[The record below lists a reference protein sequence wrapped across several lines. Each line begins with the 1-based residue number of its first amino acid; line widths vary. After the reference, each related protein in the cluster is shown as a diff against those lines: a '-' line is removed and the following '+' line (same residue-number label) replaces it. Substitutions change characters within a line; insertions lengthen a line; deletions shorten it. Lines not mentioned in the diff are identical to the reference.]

1 MLRENI
7 VNLLSFIE
15 VARES
20 SFTRAAARL
29 GVTQSTLSHSVKALE
44 ERLGVKLLIRT
55 TRNVAPTQAG
65 EQLLDILIPR
75 LGEIDE
81 KLSDL
86 ASNNNL
92 PVGNIRIATSEHA
105 AESFLWPKVREFLK
119 TWPKINVELYIDNGF
134 NNIVA
139 ERFDAG
145 VRLGE
150 HIEKDMVA
158 VRISPDFRMRVVASP
173 DYFAQHPMPETP
185 EDLHLHECINFRL
198 ATAGS
203 VYCWE
208 FAREGR
214 EIKVKVKGRFIV
226 NTIRQCVEAA
236 IGGLGLAYAP
246 DDLVKDALASGQLV
260 EVLDDWCPVFPG
272 YFLYYPNRQQHS
284 FAFNLF
290 IEAVRR
296 HPR

>member
-15 VARES
+15 VAREC
-20 SFTRAAARL
+20 SFTKAAARL
-29 GVTQSTLSHSVKALE
+29 GVTQSTLSHSVKTLE

-55 TRNVAPTQAG
+55 TRNVAPTEAG
-65 EQLLDILIPR
+65 EQLLNILVPR

-81 KLSDL
+81 KLNDL
-86 ASNNNL
+86 ASNNSL

-105 AESFLWPKVREFLK
+105 ADAYLWPKVKAFLAA
-119 TWPKINVELYIDNGF
+119 WPKINVELYIDNGF

-150 HIEKDMVA
+150 NIEKDMVA
-158 VRISPDFRMRVVASP
+158 VRISPDLRMMVVGSA
-173 DYFAQHPMPETP
+173 DYFSRHTAPLTP
-185 EDLHLHECINFRL
+185 DDLHLHECINFRL
-198 ATAGS
+198 STAGGI
-203 VYCWE
+203 YCWE
-208 FAREGR
+208 FAKDGQ

-226 NTIRQCVEAA
+226 NTVRQCVEAA
-236 IGGLGLAYAP
+236 ISGLGLAYVP
-246 DDLVKDALASGQLV
+246 EDLVKDALASGELV
-260 EVLDDWCPVFPG
+260 QVLDAWCPAFPG

-284 FAFNLF
+284 NAFNLF

-296 HPR
+296 HPH

>member
-15 VARES
+15 VAREC
-20 SFTRAAARL
+20 SFTKAAARL
-29 GVTQSTLSHSVKALE
+29 GVTQSTLSHSVKTLE

-55 TRNVAPTQAG
+55 TRNVAPTDAG
-65 EQLLDILIPR
+65 EQLLNILVPR

-81 KLSDL
+81 KLNDL
-86 ASNNNL
+86 ASNNSS

-105 AESFLWPKVREFLK
+105 ADAYLWPKVKEFLAA
-119 TWPKINVELYIDNGF
+119 WPKINVELFIDNGF

-150 HIEKDMVA
+150 FIEKDMVA
-158 VRISPDFRMRVVASP
+158 VRISPDFRMKVVGSA
-173 DYFAQHPMPETP
+173 DYFSRHSAPVTP
-185 EDLHLHECINFRL
+185 DDLHQHECINFRL
-198 ATAGS
+198 STSGGI
-203 VYCWE
+203 YCWE
-208 FAREGR
+208 FARAGQD
-214 EIKVKVKGRFIV
+214 IKVKVKGRFIV
-226 NTIRQCVEAA
+226 NTVRQCVEAA
-236 IGGLGLAYAP
+236 SAGLGLAYVP
-246 DDLVKDALASGQLV
+246 EDLVNDALASGELV
-260 EVLDDWCPVFPG
+260 QVLEEWCPVFPG

-284 FAFNLF
+284 NAFHLF

-296 HPR
+296 HPF